1 MTTTSINH
9 PWGVSDKFRTRYGNT
24 WADLD
29 FVFEAKISEENFKT
43 EPMNTTIG
51 ELRIAGQH
59 ISMRYKDLIAYA
71 KLIDTLSGNLYAE
84 RINMDM
90 TVEVSIKGRDF
101 MLNKQEIGR
110 LSTTLDEAVN
120 ATIKGYQLGLYI

>member
-29 FVFEAKISEENFKT
+29 FVFEAKISAENFKT

-51 ELRIAGQH
+51 ELHIAGQH

-84 RINMDM
+84 RINKDM
-90 TVEVSIKGRDF
+90 TVEVSIKGRNF

>member
-51 ELRIAGQH
+51 ELQIAGQH
-59 ISMRYKDLIAYA
+59 ISMRYKDLIAYT
-71 KLIDTLSGNLYAE
+71 KLFDTLSGNLYAE
-84 RINMDM
+84 RTSKDA
-90 TVEVSIKGRDF
+90 TTEVSIKGRTF
-101 MLNKQEIGR
+101 MLNKQEISR
-110 LSTTLDEAVN
+110 LSTTLDDAVN
-120 ATIKGYQLGLYI
+120 AAIKGYQLGLYI